1 MNIQKLN
8 PAGYLINDD
17 PMNQNPF
24 FSFDSSDIDPSIDG
38 RLTNI
43 ENKLVIIE
51 NNINHLLTVTI
62 PDLEARISKNESD
75 ILELKN
81 EISGVL
87 TVLEGI

>member
-1 MNIQKLN
+1 MNTQKLN

-24 FSFDSSDIDPSIDG
+24 FSFDSSDPDPTIND

-43 ENKLVIIE
+43 ENELVIIE
-51 NNINHLLTVTI
+51 NNINNLLTVPI
-62 PDLEARISKNESD
+62 PNLEARISKNESD

-87 TVLEGI
+87 TELEGI

>member
-1 MNIQKLN
+1 MNTQKLN

-24 FSFDSSDIDPSIDG
+24 FSFDSSDTDPTIYD

-43 ENKLVIIE
+43 ENNLSA
-51 NNINHLLTVTI
+51 LT
-62 PDLEARISKNESD
+62 ARVEKNEID

-87 TVLEGI
+87 TELEAI

>member
-1 MNIQKLN
+1 MNTQKLN
-8 PAGYLINDD
+8 PSGYLINDN

-24 FSFDSSDIDPSIDG
+24 FSFDSSDPDPTIND

-43 ENKLVIIE
+43 ENNLSA
-51 NNINHLLTVTI
+51 LT
-62 PDLEARISKNESD
+62 ARVEKNEID